1 MKFFGSK
8 HISGNKGLPPT
19 LLVFCSF
26 TLGMFIA
33 TLVHQQS
40 DSGAAGSSSRFSANA
55 MTSSQPPGDLPL
67 FDLGGTIYTPARLPP
82 EPGGVFRA
90 GWRAAVQD
98 YQQELLKTAI
108 LVVKSR
114 GEDFPEYRQ
123 MIADSVVSAADVRRF
138 YEQNS
143 ASMDRPL
150 AELASGIRSALER
163 DRRQR
168 QEKALIAG
176 LVREGRLTFA
186 GQTVGVEDTDANP
199 LY

>member
-1 MKFFGSK
+1 MKLFGRK
-8 HISGNKGLPPT
+8 GNSRSIGLPPS

-40 DSGAAGSSSRFSANA
+40 DPGAADKSSQFSANA
-55 MTSSQPPGDLPL
+55 VTSSQVPGDLTL
-67 FDLGGTIYTPARLPP
+67 FELGGIIYTPGLLPA
-82 EPGGVFRA
+82 EPGAVLSA
-90 GWRAAVQD
+90 GWRAAVQG
-98 YQQELLKTAI
+98 YQKALLNTAI

-114 GEDFPEYRQ
+114 QDDFPEYRQ

-150 AELASGIRSALER
+150 AELKSGIRSALER
-163 DRRQR
+163 DRRKH
-168 QEKALIAG
+168 QEKALIAK